1 MDVAALRTAI
11 RGLRLGQRLRT
22 ATDVRDQTPRPGSS
36 TRSPAGRARPAPG
49 SAPSPGSPAQPHRA
63 FAATTSSHRPR
74 IVLEPSPKVP
84 ASFPQQSHHAHAARR
99 TPLCPPTRGPRPHGV
114 SRPCRNE
121 AGQAPERRTRGS
133 PVGEPPR
140 SRRPSSAAQP
150 GPGRQGAVPGS
161 PRPRP
166 EKRAGHRP
174 SPRRTT
180 LGHPLLAHRFGSASR
195 QSPAPTSGGPTVP
208 LKA

>member
-1 MDVAALRTAI
+1 MSGIKR
-11 RGLRLGQRLRT
+11 RGPGR
-22 ATDVRDQTPRPGSS
+22 RPG
-36 TRSPAGRARPAPG
+36 PPPVALAPRPAPRHRRG
-49 SAPSPGSPAQPHRA
+49 RRPGLTALPPPQRPRTVLAPSR
-63 FAATTSSHRPR
+63 
-74 IVLEPSPKVP
+74 KVS
-84 ASFPQQSHHAHAARR
+84 ASFPQRSHHVHAARR

-133 PVGEPPR
+133 PVGKPPR

-195 QSPAPTSGGPTVP
+195 QSPAPTSAGPTVP